1 MNIVVFGGSSPLPV
15 SPEYIFAMQLG
26 KALAM
31 NLHTVITGG
40 YMGTMEAVSRGAA
53 ENGGHVI
60 GVTCDEIERWRNN
73 HHNQWVLEEWRV
85 ATLQDRITK
94 LIDSCDIAIALPGG
108 AGTLAE
114 IILMWNRIQIQAI
127 AARPILLVGPGWKNV
142 FSTFFKEQASYI
154 PPSTKNVIEF
164 HNRIEDIFNFCKRI
178 SKKIS
183 LDQISGT

>member
-1 MNIVVFGGSSPLPV
+1 MD
-15 SPEYIFAMQLG
+15 LG

-31 NLHTVITGG
+31 EHHTVITGG

-94 LIDSCDIAIALPGG
+94 LIDSCDLAVALPGG

-114 IILMWNRIQIQAI
+114 IILMWNRIQVQAI
-127 AARPILLVGPGWKNV
+127 AARPILLVGQGWKNV
-142 FSTFFKEQASYI
+142 FSTFFREQASYI
-154 PPSTKNVIEF
+154 PPSTKSVIEF
-164 HNRIEDIFNFCKRI
+164 HNRIEDILIFYKKI
-178 SKKIS
+178 SKKFKIKFP
-183 LDQISGT
+183 

>member
-31 NLHTVITGG
+31 DLHTVITGG

-94 LIDSCDIAIALPGG
+94 LIDSCDLAIALPGG

-127 AARPILLVGPGWKNV
+127 AARPILLVGPGV
-142 FSTFFKEQASYI
+142 EECFQYFFQGTGKLHSPI
-154 PPSTKNVIEF
+154 NK
-164 HNRIEDIFNFCKRI
+164 KRN
-178 SKKIS
+178 
-183 LDQISGT
+183 